1 MGRFKYRKEGVRRV
15 EQNRADWS
23 AIARNPK
30 FKELRRRK
38 EKFLFGWWIVSAVI
52 FVIFL
57 VVANLG
63 RKVYGWCVIGDI
75 NLGYLLVLALFVY
88 CWFIAGYYAS
98 WANRFSDKMTADLV
112 EELKQ
117 GGIKK

>member
-1 MGRFKYRKEGVRRV
+1 M

-63 RKVYGWCVIGDI
+63 RKAYGWCVIGDI

-112 EELKQ
+112 AELKQ